1 MTQVAPP
8 HFAFIEEF
16 AVQIDICPAVAACK
30 LNIFYT
36 SKNGVISEVSYMRV
50 ELAEGLNMDCEWE
63 LKVGDGGGE
72 ALGRGAD

>member
-1 MTQVAPP
+1 MSCSCCLQ
-8 HFAFIEEF
+8 IEY
-16 AVQIDICPAVAACK
+16 
-30 LNIFYT
+30 FYT